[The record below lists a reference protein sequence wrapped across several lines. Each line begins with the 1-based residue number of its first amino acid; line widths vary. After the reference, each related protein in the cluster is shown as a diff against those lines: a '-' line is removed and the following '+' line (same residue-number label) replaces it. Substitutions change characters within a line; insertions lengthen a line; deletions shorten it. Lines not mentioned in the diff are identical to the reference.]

1 MKIIYSESS
10 YGYQMSPEK
19 KSYDLL
25 FGREVSTGD
34 PQKHRAMEI
43 AENYQNMN
51 GITSSKSTSQLNYL
65 QRHSNSSTSV
75 NDENYDS
82 SLFLLRP
89 AENRFVTKCNFWL
102 QYIIFLVWE
111 KDLSD

>member
-1 MKIIYSESS
+1 MKTIKIIYSESS

-25 FGREVSTGD
+25 FEREVSTGD
-34 PQKHRAMEI
+34 PQKYRATEM
-43 AENYQNMN
+43 AENYQNIN
-51 GITSSKSTSQLNYL
+51 GIKSSKSTSQLNYL
-65 QRHSNSSTSV
+65 QRHSTSSTSV

-89 AENRFVTKCNFWL
+89 AENRLVTKIN
-102 QYIIFLVWE
+102 Y
-111 KDLSD
+111 

>member
-1 MKIIYSESS
+1 MKITYSDSP

-19 KSYDLL
+19 RSHDLL
-25 FGREVSTGD
+25 YGREVSTGD
-34 PQKHRAMEI
+34 PEKHRAMEI
-43 AENYQNMN
+43 SENYQNMN
-51 GITSSKSTSQLNYL
+51 GITSSKSTSNL

-89 AENRFVTKCNFWL
+89 AENRFVAKNN
-102 QYIIFLVWE
+102 
-111 KDLSD
+111 